1 MTRLPLARAV
11 LLDLDGTLLDTAPDL
26 IGSLNALRREEDL
39 PPLAA
44 LQLASAVSHGSAPMI
59 RRGFDLAPDD
69 PRFEPLRQRFLAL
82 YRERLSRE
90 TRPFEGMEQL
100 LRLLERGGVPWGIV
114 TNKPG
119 WLTEPLVAALGYG
132 ERPHCVVSGD
142 DLRRRKPDPYQVLE
156 GCRRLGLPPSQCVF
170 VGDAER
176 DIEAGRRAGTLTLV
190 ALFGYLCAEDRV
202 TRWGADGL
210 IGHPLEIER
219 WLAPDAWADQAQ
231 RPRSAAKAV

>member
-1 MTRLPLARAV
+1 MRRLPLARAV
-11 LLDLDGTLLDTAPDL
+11 LLDLDGTLFDTAPDL
-26 IGSLNALRREEDL
+26 ISSLNALRREEDL

-44 LQLASAVSHGSAPMI
+44 AQLASAVSHGSAPMI

-82 YRERLSRE
+82 YRERLSCE
-90 TRPFEGMEQL
+90 TQPFDGMEEL
-100 LRLLERGGVPWGIV
+100 LHTLERGGVPWGIV

-156 GCRRLGLPPSQCVF
+156 GCRRLGLPPRECVF

-176 DIEAGRRAGTLTLV
+176 DVEAGRRAGTLTLV
-190 ALFGYLCAEDRV
+190 ALFGYLSAEDRV

-210 IGHPLEIER
+210 IGHPQEIER
-219 WLAPDAWADQAQ
+219 WLAADAWADHRNGRHTAV
-231 RPRSAAKAV
+231 AAL